1 MTESTISGVATKL
14 DPAHTP
20 TYVTSN
26 VLDGAAREDALGVMK
41 RLAEHVKNGTTDQA
55 DKPWQE
61 PVENYSDEAL
71 WRTEIDLVFKRIPL
85 PLALSVELPGKNTYK
100 ALDAV
105 GVPVVLTR
113 DAKGEVHAMLNVCR
127 HRGALLC
134 SPGYGEGRALT
145 CPYHAWSFGMDGE
158 LRGVYGESTFGDF
171 DKSERGLIQLPVVEA
186 YGLIWVC
193 LTPGYTIDIDSWV
206 GDFKAPLEALKL
218 NEVHVFS
225 SRQMPGPNWKVVIEG
240 YLESYHFA
248 ALHPNTVF
256 KSNFGNLGVMDA
268 YGPHQRATWAL
279 RNIESYFDKPESE
292 WEPSGGC
299 GPIIWI
305 FPGMAF
311 AGAWR
316 ERMTCAL
323 VLPGSNVG
331 ESITEQRVLTRKPV
345 TDDNRQELEEFADFF
360 YDVTYGEDYI
370 TGYGVQKGV
379 RNVGGTTQLYGRNEI
394 SVQRVHSEINRL
406 TEEAVAAAK
415 ASGDTRDYV
424 TPKVVN

>member
-1 MTESTISGVATKL
+1 VTELVESGVAQKL
-14 DPAHTP
+14 EPEHLP
-20 TYVTSN
+20 QYLTSG

-41 RLAEHVKNGTTDQA
+41 RLAEHVKNGTTQQA
-55 DKPWQE
+55 DAPWEE
-61 PVENYSDEAL
+61 PVENYYDEDLFKA
-71 WRTEIDLVFKRIPL
+71 EIETLFKRIPL

-134 SPGYGEGRALT
+134 GNGYGESRALT
-145 CPYHAWSFGMDGE
+145 CPYHAWSYGMDGE
-158 LRGVYGESTFGDF
+158 LRGVYGESTFGEF
-171 DKSERGLIQLPVVEA
+171 DKSERGLIQLPVVECA
-186 YGLIWVC
+186 GLIFVC
-193 LTPGYTIDIDSWV
+193 LTPGMEIDIDSWL
-206 GDFKAPLEALKL
+206 GDFKPVVEALKL
-218 NEVHVFS
+218 DEVHVFS

-256 KSNFGNLGVMDA
+256 KSNFGNLGVMDG

-279 RNIESYFDKPESE
+279 RNIETYFDKPESE

-299 GPIIWI
+299 GPIIWL

-323 VLPGSNVG
+323 VLPGTKVG

-345 TDDNRQELEEFADFF
+345 TDENRADLEAFADFF

-370 TGYGVQKGV
+370 TGYGVQKGI
-379 RNVGGTTQLYGRNEI
+379 RNVAGTTQLYGRNEP
-394 SVQRVHSEINRL
+394 SVQYVHAQIDRL
-406 TEEAVAAAK
+406 MDEYHQDGYAL
-415 ASGDTRDYV
+415 
-424 TPKVVN
+424 PKPPRKS

>member
-1 MTESTISGVATKL
+1 MTELAQGGVAQKL
-14 DPAHTP
+14 DPEHLP
-20 TYVTSN
+20 QYVTST

-41 RLAEHVKNGTTDQA
+41 RLAEHVKNQTTEQA
-55 DKPWQE
+55 DAPWLE
-61 PVENYSDEAL
+61 PVENYYDEDLFKA
-71 WRTEIDLVFKRIPL
+71 EIETLFKRIPL

-134 SPGYGEGRALT
+134 ANGYGEARALT
-145 CPYHAWSFGMDGE
+145 CPYHAWSYSMDGE
-158 LRGVYGESTFGDF
+158 LRGIYGESTFGDF
-171 DKSERGLIQLPVVEA
+171 DKAERGLVQLPVVECA
-186 YGLIWVC
+186 GLIFVC
-193 LTPGYTIDIDSWV
+193 LTPGLEIDIDSWL
-206 GDFKAPLEALKL
+206 GDFKPVVEALKL
-218 NEVHVFS
+218 DEVHVFS

-256 KSNFGNLGVMDA
+256 KSNFGNLGVMDG

-279 RNIESYFDKPESE
+279 RNIETFFDKPESE

-299 GPIIWI
+299 GPIIWL

-323 VLPGSNVG
+323 VLPGANVG

-345 TDDNRQELEEFADFF
+345 TDENREELEIFADFF

-370 TGYGVQKGV
+370 TGYGVQKGI
-379 RNVGGTTQLYGRNEI
+379 RNVSGTTQIYGRNEV
-394 SVQRVHSEINRL
+394 SVQYVHAQIDRL
-406 TEEAVAAAK
+406 MDEYHVDGYAL
-415 ASGDTRDYV
+415 
-424 TPKVVN
+424 PKPPVKS